1 VFVCSAGLSVG
12 HGWPL
17 NNAAAAGLLLSAQAL
32 QAACVMILPL
42 ATIMPLPHTNCMKD
56 DDMYEEL
63 ERRALFSMPGD
74 ETAPDLVGSI
84 RGVPDAADDA
94 LDLTMGGY
102 VAKHDRVPAFE
113 GADGQPYT
121 VDIDVVEDDGDP
133 DNAFVAFYIFIRWAA
148 TGAGIM
154 DHVESG
160 DIARAASEELVRA
173 AAMDLS
179 LYEIKAELDAAIARR
194 TALED

>member
-1 VFVCSAGLSVG
+1 
-12 HGWPL
+12 
-17 NNAAAAGLLLSAQAL
+17 
-32 QAACVMILPL
+32 
-42 ATIMPLPHTNCMKD
+42 MKD

-63 ERRALFSMPGD
+63 ERRALFSMPDDEPGD

-113 GADGQPYT
+113 GVDGQPYT
-121 VDIDVVEDDGDP
+121 VDIDVVEDDDDP
-133 DNAFVAFYIFIRWAA
+133 GNAFVAFYIFIRWAA

-160 DIARAASEELVRA
+160 DIARAPSEELARA